1 MPTEFIEIRPV
12 GPVELTVALIFGGGV
27 VVGDSFAAGVV
38 VSTED
43 VAGNSLRP
51 PGINGV
57 LKGSAGI
64 AGWRRGLEH
73 VDRKTKQRQC
83 EGGEAFGDRGRVV
96 HILSLL
102 DRDA

>member
-12 GPVELTVALIFGGGV
+12 GPVELTVALIFGGGIV
-27 VVGDSFAAGVV
+27 IGDTLAAGVV
-38 VSTED
+38 VSSED

-51 PGINGV
+51 PGINDV
-57 LKGSAGI
+57 LKGPAGI